1 MGSPYRKQGTTCLWC
16 ENSPSSWVLVAKLQT
31 GAYQQMPRERIC
43 YHAVKVVNKFS
54 QNLKAEQG
62 PAGLWRGGVER
73 GGGGGANIAQGEA
86 AAGYKQSP
94 WVTDPKMP
102 GFLKSLFVCQS
113 ILSFPFSDVS
123 LQVILQKPRSSA
135 NKPSLPL
142 PKHPSKLWSNFCETA
157 DTYTW

>member
-16 ENSPSSWVLVAKLQT
+16 ENSPSCWVLVAKLQT

-94 WVTDPKMP
+94 WVTDSQNAWFSKV
-102 GFLKSLFVCQS
+102 FVCLS
-113 ILSFPFSDVS
+113 IYSFFSIFRCKSTSYFAKTQVVCQQTIPSPAKTPFKVMVQF
-123 LQVILQKPRSSA
+123 L
-135 NKPSLPL
+135 
-142 PKHPSKLWSNFCETA
+142 
-157 DTYTW
+157 